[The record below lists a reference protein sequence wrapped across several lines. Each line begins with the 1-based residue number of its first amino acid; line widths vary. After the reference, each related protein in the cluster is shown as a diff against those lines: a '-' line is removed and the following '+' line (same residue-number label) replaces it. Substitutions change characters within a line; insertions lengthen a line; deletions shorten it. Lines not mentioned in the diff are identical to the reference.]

1 MSSLIPTSLLIEKNN
16 PLPVPILVSNLKD
29 KRYLEK
35 LVLKR
40 QHNSETGYE
49 KFQDFNDIEMI
60 YYYVHNQKN
69 IDEAKNKSER
79 TKVEYLRELIHF
91 SKHLV
96 DFNLKI
102 PLNIQIKEGS
112 LFKALEEYHLEKY
125 QKWLVDEAPMLL
137 YRKKKFTATTLAK
150 KTTIIKGFIK
160 FLYDVGYIDKNI
172 TVGLKAATVKKEDLP
187 NRDLS
192 PNEVLELLK
201 FLKNE
206 NHPILFGIIHVLVT
220 TGIRNS
226 EFCQLK
232 VRDLKRN
239 FSTGDYYIEVNGK
252 GNKNRICVIKP
263 KVYQSIIEFRKV
275 RFLETKLSNSDDSY
289 IFTTN
294 TGRPYTNSYLS
305 TYLKNAVSRIPL
317 EILKNRDNPIGPH
330 TFRHAFVIASH
341 YSGANILDISR
352 SLGHEH
358 IQTTQLYLAKVFAQE
373 RNAVHQWTNSVL
385 KDFI

>member
-1 MSSLIPTSLLIEKNN
+1 MSLIPTSLLIEKNN

-29 KRYLEK
+29 KRYIDK

-40 QHNSETGYE
+40 QYNSETGYE

-160 FLYDVGYIDKNI
+160 FLYDVRYIDKNI

-192 PNEVLELLK
+192 PNGVLELLK

-232 VRDLKRN
+232 VRDLKFN
-239 FSTGDYYIEVNGK
+239 FSTGDYYLEVEGK

-263 KVYQSIIEFRKV
+263 KVFQSIVDFRKL
-275 RFLETKLSNSDDSY
+275 RGLDTKLSNSDRNAL
-289 IFTTN
+289 FTTN
-294 TGRPYTNSYLS
+294 TGRPYTNSYFS
-305 TYLKNAVSRIPL
+305 TYLKNAIARIPL
-317 EILKNRDNPIGPH
+317 EVLKERDNPIGPH
-330 TFRHAFVIASH
+330 TFRHAFAIISH

-352 SLGHEH
+352 SLGHED
-358 IQTTQLYLAKVFAQE
+358 ITTTGIYLAKVFEQE
-373 RNAVHQWTNSVL
+373 RNALHQWKNSVL
-385 KDFI
+385 REYV